1 MNSNKMKLVYWAGF
15 LLCGGVS
22 CWLTGESL
30 ALLWQCNV
38 ILALLVAIAFFVIAS
53 FGTKLVVDSFSRDA
67 EHPVL
72 QLLGGTILVIIFW
85 LICSMPTNTHTF
97 FVSQQ
102 GEELVN
108 QDINTTKKYLSN
120 LKEHGGDV
128 QQEYNSYCTTIDNAV
143 KSFKS
148 QLKREICLKSNP
160 GDGPATK
167 AILDDYNKQFG
178 FNVKL
183 TSKANK
189 EDPQQLYNS
198 YAETIDLQATGL
210 KDNKAKELQSI
221 NNDSII
227 AKMKKDADR
236 HIKALDKISDGIK
249 NHAIDITN
257 LEDLKRINNELND
270 SYTLIK
276 NNADRAMLSKVD
288 KPKYTAQNIHTDTKR
303 LTSVSEMVADWWDG
317 KYDGFGLGWWILFSI
332 LIDIAAFIFF
342 YLATKKTNY
351 F

>member
-1 MNSNKMKLVYWAGF
+1 MNSNKMKLLYWAGF

-22 CWLTGESL
+22 CWLTGQSL

-67 EHPVL
+67 NHPLL

-102 GEELVN
+102 GEELVT
-108 QDINTTKKYLSN
+108 QDINTTKKYLTN
-120 LKEHGGDV
+120 LKNYGGTEQSEYEHYV
-128 QQEYNSYCTTIDNAV
+128 DNIKFVAERFKNDLKLELV
-143 KSFKS
+143 NKS
-148 QLKREICLKSNP
+148 RP
-160 GDGPATK
+160 GNGEATK
-167 AILDDYNKQFG
+167 KIIQSYRAYG
-178 FNVKL
+178 FNITPPSAIHRDDPETVYKGF
-183 TSKANK
+183 ANG
-189 EDPQQLYNS
+189 
-198 YAETIDLQATGL
+198 IDIEVNRLI
-210 KDNKAKELQSI
+210 NAKRNEAVDHM
-221 NNDSII
+221 NDEAIDQ
-227 AKMKKDADR
+227 MRKDADK
-236 HIKALDKISDGIK
+236 HIKALNKISDGIK
-249 NHAIDITN
+249 NHAINITD
-257 LEDLKRINNELND
+257 LEDLQRINNELND

-276 NNADRAMLSKVD
+276 NNADRARLAQAD
-288 KPKYTAQNIHTDTKR
+288 RPKYTAQNIHTDTKR